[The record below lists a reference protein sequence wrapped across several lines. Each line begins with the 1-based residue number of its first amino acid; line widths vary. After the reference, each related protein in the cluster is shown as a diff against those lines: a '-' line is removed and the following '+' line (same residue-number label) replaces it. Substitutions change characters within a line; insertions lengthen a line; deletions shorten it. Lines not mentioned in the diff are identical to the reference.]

1 MDSMFKNRL
10 EKNFNFHKKWA
21 KRDNVTAFR
30 IYDKD
35 IPEYSY
41 SIDYYDGSI
50 IVYEYER
57 GKAALRYT
65 EEYMKADKE
74 QLEEVILSIKNLF
87 AIDDSKLF
95 LKLRKRQK
103 GLFQYERQDEK
114 EITKI
119 VSEGEMKF
127 KVNLSDYLDSGLF
140 LDHRKTRQIIKKSVV
155 GKNVLNLFAY
165 TGSVSVA
172 AAYGQAERITTVDMS
187 NTYLKW
193 AEENFKINKI
203 SLEQHEFIRADIMT
217 WLPTVSYRAKKYDF
231 IFLDPPS
238 FSNSKKMHESFDLQK
253 DYLFL
258 LNQCEKLLTSNGSIL
273 FSCNLRSFKFA
284 KELFEDK
291 FVIEDL
297 TKKTIPKDFRNERI
311 HHAWL
316 LTKKA

>member
-10 EKNFNFHKKWA
+10 EKNFNSHKKWA
-21 KRDNVTAFR
+21 KRENVTAFR

-50 IVYEYER
+50 VVYEYER
-57 GKAALRYT
+57 GKASLRYT

-74 QLEEVILSIKNLF
+74 QLEEVILAIKTLF
-87 AIDDSKLF
+87 EIDESKIF

-114 EITKI
+114 EVIKI
-119 VSEGEMKF
+119 VSEGDMKF

-140 LDHRKTRQIIKKSVV
+140 LDHRKTRQIVKKNATE
-155 GKNVLNLFAY
+155 KKVLNLFAY
-165 TGSVSVA
+165 TGSVSIA
-172 AAYGQAERITTVDMS
+172 AALGNAEYITTVDMS

-193 AEENFKINKI
+193 AEENFNLNKI
-203 SLEQHEFIRADIMT
+203 PVSRHEFIRADIMS
-217 WLPTVSYRAKKYDF
+217 WLPTVSYRSKKYDF

-238 FSNSKKMHESFDLQK
+238 FSNSKKMHESFDVQK
-253 DYLFL
+253 DYIFL
-258 LNQCEKLLTSNGSIL
+258 LNQCEKLLNSKGKIL
-273 FSCNLRSFKFA
+273 FSCNLRSFKIDKNIFT
-284 KELFEDK
+284 DK
-291 FVIEDL
+291 FDIEDL

-311 HHAWL
+311 HHAWM
-316 LTKKA
+316 LTKKI